1 MLAEPVTRAL
11 SAQAVAQVRS
21 ILARKHRFAPKDERA
36 VRIFSREQF
45 RPIIDG
51 ITIGIQVLLALIGAL
66 TLGIG
71 GVGVMNIMLVS
82 VTERTREIGVRMAVG
97 ATRRQIRMQFL
108 LEALAIVAIGGAIGL
123 AFSAAVVQAIGVFP
137 FMGRMFEDE
146 SGKADIHLALSWASA
161 LRSVGLLALVGLASG
176 LLPAVK
182 AARLNPIEA
191 LRYE

>member
-1 MLAEPVTRAL
+1 M
-11 SAQAVAQVRS
+11 
-21 ILARKHRFAPKDERA
+21 
-36 VRIFSREQF
+36 RIFSREQF

-51 ITIGIQVLLALIGAL
+51 ITIGIQALLALIGAL

-108 LEALAIVAIGGAIGL
+108 LEALTIVAIGGAIGL
-123 AFSAAVVQAIGVFP
+123 AFSAGAVKAVGVLP

-146 SGKADIHLALSWASA
+146 SGKADIHLMLSWASA

-182 AARLNPIEA
+182 AARMNPIEA